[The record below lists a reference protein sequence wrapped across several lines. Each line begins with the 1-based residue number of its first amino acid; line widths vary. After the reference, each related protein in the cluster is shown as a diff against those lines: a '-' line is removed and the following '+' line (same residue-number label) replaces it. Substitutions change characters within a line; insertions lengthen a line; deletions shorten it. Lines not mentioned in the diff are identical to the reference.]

1 MKVRSDFVTNSSS
14 SAFICLR
21 VGRDM
26 EEVFFLANDMTSEQI
41 LDKAYDEGLDEVEL
55 KGKNMVAAIGECS
68 VEYVGWTLDEN
79 DLTKKNLVQLKEEM
93 AKTIKETYGIQLEEK
108 DIQFDYGEIS
118 R

>member
-1 MKVRSDFVTNSSS
+1 MKIRSDFVTNSSS

-21 VGRDM
+21 VGRDL
-26 EEVFFLANDMTSEQI
+26 EEVLFLANNTTSQQI
-41 LDKAYDEGLDEVEL
+41 LDKAYDKGLDEVEL
-55 KGKNMVAAIGECS
+55 KGKKMVAAVGECD

-79 DLTKKNLVQLKEEM
+79 DLTEKNLVQLKEEM